1 MNSSNEVDFREYA
14 WNYFALHAGQRLQTF
29 EFYITLSTAILGG
42 FFAMMQAAHA
52 SRWVS
57 LLGFLLSFLSFVF
70 WKLDCRTRNL
80 IKNAEEALKALD
92 AQHGLPRQG
101 TVPHPLEL
109 FARDAH
115 VSDSKPKWPL
125 TTGHF
130 SYSRCFE
137 WVFIAFGIG
146 GLVSA
151 CWAMYVLG

>member
-1 MNSSNEVDFREYA
+1 M
-14 WNYFALHAGQRLQTF
+14 
-29 EFYITLSTAILGG
+29 I
-42 FFAMMQAAHA
+42 QADHP
-52 SRWVS
+52 SRWLS

-101 TVPHPLEL
+101 TVPHSLEL

-146 GLVSA
+146 GLLSA
-151 CWAMYVLG
+151 CWAMYALG